1 VEQPNSGPNA
11 GPYTGHFLENILLFS
26 HTLRRAGLPVS
37 PQQSASYAHALTL
50 VDIGSRE
57 QVYYAA
63 RGLLVTR
70 HEHLRLFDTLF
81 NRFWRVNPPAAGQGQ
96 KTPLAPR
103 HARPKQQFDVV
114 SYMAYK
120 ARPGDREIDISDK
133 SGTYSAAEV
142 LQHKEFSEMT
152 AEELETIKKLM
163 QEMRWQI
170 SLRRTR
176 RRVSDAKGDMLH
188 LRRAMRSAAKYGGV
202 PVEWWWQSR
211 KIKQRP
217 LVVLADVSGSME
229 KYARLMLQ
237 FSYGV
242 TNNMRDVECFVFGT
256 RLTRITLQLR
266 LKNIDRAVEEA
277 AREVI
282 DWSGGTRIGESLRA
296 FNRRWGRRVLRRGA
310 IVLIISD
317 GWERGDPAEL
327 AQEMR
332 YLQRRCHRLI
342 WLNPLLGKT
351 TYQPLVEGMAAA
363 LPYVDDFLPVHN
375 LQSLAELSQ
384 HLQRLGTQRSLSS
397 TRWFEQS
404 S

>member
-1 VEQPNSGPNA
+1 M
-11 GPYTGHFLENILLFS
+11 
-26 HTLRRAGLPVS
+26 S